1 MREIEGKVAVVT
13 GGASGI
19 GRGLCEAL
27 AGAGMRVVV
36 ADIDAAGAEKA
47 AAELKHRGAESLA
60 VPTDVSDRA
69 STEAL
74 AETAFREMGAVHVV
88 CNNAGVIVG
97 GSLQNATPDD
107 WEWILSVNL
116 GGVVNGC
123 HAFVPRLRAQG
134 GEAQIVNTASVGG
147 LLSAPGLG
155 VYCTTKFAVVGF
167 TEALRSELQSDGI
180 GVSVLCPGG
189 VRTNLLDADR
199 NRPARLGD
207 AGGRADA
214 IKDALEAGIEPT
226 AVGECVVRGIRENS
240 AYIFTHP
247 EFRDIIESRFQGIL
261 AQFAT

>member
-47 AAELKHRGAESLA
+47 AAELKRLGAESLA

-97 GSLQNATPDD
+97 GSLLKATPDD

-134 GEAQIVNTASVGG
+134 GEAQIVNTASLGG

-167 TEALRSELQSDGI
+167 TEALRLELQSDGI

-207 AGGRADA
+207 AGGRADS
-214 IKDALEAGIEPT
+214 IKDALEAGIEPI
-226 AVGECVVRGIRENS
+226 AVGECVVRGIRANS
-240 AYIFTHP
+240 PYIFTHP
-247 EFRDIIESRFQGIL
+247 EFRDIVESKFKGIL
-261 AQFAT
+261 AHFST

>member
-1 MREIEGKVAVVT
+1 MRDIEGKVAVVT

-36 ADIDAAGAEKA
+36 ADIDAAGAEET
-47 AAELKHRGAESLA
+47 AAELKHGGAESLA

-155 VYCTTKFAVVGF
+155 VYCTTKFAVIGF
-167 TEALRSELQSDGI
+167 TEALRLELQSDGI
-180 GVSVLCPGG
+180 GVSALCPAG

-199 NRPARLGD
+199 NRPARLED
-207 AGGRADA
+207 AGGRADS
-214 IKDALEAGIEPT
+214 IKDALEAGIEPI
-226 AVGECVVRGIRENS
+226 AVGESVVRGIRENS
-240 AYIFTHP
+240 PYIFTHP
-247 EFRDIIESRFQGIL
+247 EFRDIVESKFKGIL
-261 AQFAT
+261 ANFST

>member
-107 WEWILSVNL
+107 WEWILSVN
-116 GGVVNGC
+116 
-123 HAFVPRLRAQG
+123 
-134 GEAQIVNTASVGG
+134 
-147 LLSAPGLG
+147 
-155 VYCTTKFAVVGF
+155 
-167 TEALRSELQSDGI
+167 
-180 GVSVLCPGG
+180 
-189 VRTNLLDADR
+189 
-199 NRPARLGD
+199 
-207 AGGRADA
+207 
-214 IKDALEAGIEPT
+214 
-226 AVGECVVRGIRENS
+226 
-240 AYIFTHP
+240 
-247 EFRDIIESRFQGIL
+247 
-261 AQFAT
+261 